1 MGVEN
6 NDGVA
11 DRLTVTLA
19 EVGPLSFYC
28 GESDKL
34 AADSISASE
43 PAPFASL
50 QHCLSNISS
59 ADSPHKLQSR
69 KERCQTGIYGIRA
82 DYRFLMCGNKITN
95 LGYPLLWTK
104 LLGTCKLRNR
114 DLNFNEIGTK

>member
-1 MGVEN
+1 MGLEN

-43 PAPFASL
+43 LAPFASL
-50 QHCLSNISS
+50 QHCLSNISC
-59 ADSPHKLQSR
+59 AIHLIIYKLVSLDR
-69 KERCQTGIYGIRA
+69 R
-82 DYRFLMCGNKITN
+82 
-95 LGYPLLWTK
+95 YPSTL
-104 LLGTCKLRNR
+104 
-114 DLNFNEIGTK
+114 

>member
-1 MGVEN
+1 MGLET

-43 PAPFASL
+43 LAPL
-50 QHCLSNISS
+50 HHCSTACPIFPPLIHLINYN
-59 ADSPHKLQSR
+59 LVR
-69 KERCQTGIYGIRA
+69 KGVKHVFTESVQ
-82 DYRFLMCGNKITN
+82 IT
-95 LGYPLLWTK
+95 
-104 LLGTCKLRNR
+104 
-114 DLNFNEIGTK
+114 DF

>member
-1 MGVEN
+1 MGLET

-43 PAPFASL
+43 LAPFASL

-59 ADSPHKLQSR
+59 ADSPHKLQAR
-69 KERCQTGIYGIRA
+69 IAWTGDIH
-82 DYRFLMCGNKITN
+82 
-95 LGYPLLWTK
+95 LLSDPH
-104 LLGTCKLRNR
+104 LIPQVYL
-114 DLNFNEIGTK
+114 DLDNT